1 MPLPPTWNC
10 CNPFIWNRRQCDLRQ
25 SNRENIK
32 NSHSIGFYFGFN
44 PIRLVFQT
52 GKPLINH
59 ARTPNNIRAR
69 THTRRRKIST
79 TRPPI
84 QHNTLC
90 VCCLRGWSITLTR
103 GIRPPF
109 DHQVLY
115 RCHHRN
121 SPTGIATNTRFCMFW
136 RPTTPLSNVGQDYCI
151 IFDVTL
157 FRYLKQL
164 FCLVWRVFT
173 ESSGTGSSTLKSEPM
188 RCHRD
193 WSMASRIMHSF
204 WVLRMIGE

>member
-1 MPLPPTWNC
+1 MHAHT
-10 CNPFIWNRRQCDLRQ
+10 QC
-25 SNRENIK
+25 
-32 NSHSIGFYFGFN
+32 
-44 PIRLVFQT
+44 
-52 GKPLINH
+52 
-59 ARTPNNIRAR
+59 
-69 THTRRRKIST
+69 RKIST
-79 TRPPI
+79 TRPRK

-109 DHQVLY
+109 DHQAIC

-121 SPTGIATNTRFCMFW
+121 SPSTTAANTRFCMFW
-136 RPTTPLSNVGQDYCI
+136 RPTTPLSNVGQNYCI

-173 ESSGTGSSTLKSEPM
+173 ESSGTGSSTLKSEP
-188 RCHRD
+188 RYLSPWPWYLSHD
-193 WSMASRIMHSF
+193 PFSRPLFPICRLAFLQHVAGF
-204 WVLRMIGE
+204 LFPVVRQWCF